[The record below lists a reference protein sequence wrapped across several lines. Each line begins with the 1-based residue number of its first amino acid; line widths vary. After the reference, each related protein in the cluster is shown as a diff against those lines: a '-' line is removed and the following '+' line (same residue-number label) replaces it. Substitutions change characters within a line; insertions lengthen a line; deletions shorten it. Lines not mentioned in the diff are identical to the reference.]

1 MSIIKSRGCRVFF
14 SDSAFLTF
22 SDARP
27 LRGARAHAQYR
38 DAMGGPRGV
47 IRPGINFATR
57 DSLDRASPPPGDV
70 VPARTPSRKRA
81 RDDGGSAAAVV
92 PLRDDAPGRAAPNAE
107 GETRTKKGKKDK
119 KDKKDKKER
128 F

>member
-1 MSIIKSRGCRVFF
+1 M
-14 SDSAFLTF
+14 
-22 SDARP
+22 
-27 LRGARAHAQYR
+27 RGARAHAQYR

-57 DSLDRASPPPGDV
+57 DSLDRASRFPGDV
-70 VPARTPSRKRA
+70 VPARTPSRRA

-92 PLRDDAPGRAAPNAE
+92 PLGTTLGTRAAPNAE

-119 KDKKDKKER
+119 KSARND
-128 F
+128 